1 MNQRNV
7 DSMNSRNGG
16 GGEKIGTEREYWIII
31 YKF

>member
-16 GGEKIGTEREYWIII
+16 GGGGEKKLELKESIGS
-31 YKF
+31 